1 MLTEMELSSC
11 EETGRLGLFSLEWR
25 RLRGEGGD
33 LIKMYTN
40 MKDKDRGHRETNFP
54 VCKCAKPEGI
64 SLRCVKYRGNLRIVF
79 LLRVVAI
86 LNTLP
91 KVVVEAGT
99 HDL

>member
-25 RLRGEGGD
+25 RLRGED
-33 LIKMYTN
+33 PIKMYTN
-40 MKDKDRGHRETNFP
+40 MKGKDWGHRETNFP

-64 SLRCVKYRGNLRIVF
+64 SLRCVKYRGNLRIAF
-79 LLRVVAI
+79 LQRVVAI
-86 LNTLP
+86 LNTQP